1 MAQSPRRAS
10 HINHWRQGASNRFG
24 SVCVASSKAESP
36 GSCCWSL
43 CGIHRGRNSPKSWP
57 MQLQRSQRKHHRLVN
72 QEILMTSTDASPQ
85 WGRYL
90 KMNPKKSPTVLRI
103 ELQGFKCAG
112 SFSYSLSSR
121 LFNFMHLIRF
131 CSLTL
136 TVYSPSNSK
145 HCSGMMPLGATPIL
159 PDQGKWSHSVMHTSQ
174 ATFLFWLIDVGRFWA
189 AGRAIDL
196 TPREN
201 HEFFLCDLII
211 PLGGGAGRHI
221 NPKHLCLLHVWFK
234 GSGGPSRLAAVGNPE
249 KDWTF
254 LRYFLHYLSRG
265 GKKKV
270 SSRLAEST
278 VCAVVQKHLQTR
290 WLFRLHPFSIF
301 VDLSL
306 LWLKH

>member
-211 PLGGGAGRHI
+211 PLGGGGRAAHKSQAFV
-221 NPKHLCLLHVWFK
+221 PAACLVQ
-234 GSGGPSRLAAVGNPE
+234 GIR
-249 KDWTF
+249 WTF
-254 LRYFLHYLSRG
+254 PLSRSG
-265 GKKKV
+265 QPRK
-270 SSRLAEST
+270 RLNIF
-278 VCAVVQKHLQTR
+278 AV
-290 WLFRLHPFSIF
+290 FFA
-301 VDLSL
+301 LSL
-306 LWLKH
+306 TGRQKESEF